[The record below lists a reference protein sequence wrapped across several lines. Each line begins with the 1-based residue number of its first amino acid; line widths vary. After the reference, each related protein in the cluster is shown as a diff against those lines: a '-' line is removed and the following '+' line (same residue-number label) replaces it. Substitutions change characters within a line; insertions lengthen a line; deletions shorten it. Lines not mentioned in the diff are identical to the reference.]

1 MANRSTIR
9 HAPGRRARRPGV
21 FLAALLLGL
30 IGTAVAGA
38 APAPTPVDGE
48 RSERSVLLLYGE
60 ARALPASLDIDDSVR
75 SRLQATDFE
84 VRFFTEYLDLSWASD
99 PAYLDRLR
107 AFLASKYQSRHI
119 DVIVTVGAPA
129 LRFALENRAAL
140 FPGVPLVF
148 TAVPPGGAVPM
159 GEGQGVTGVWMAADA
174 AATVDAARRLQPQ
187 ARRLVVVAGSATQDR
202 FFVEDVRRD
211 LKGRELGVETTYLV
225 GLPMARLR
233 AALAG
238 LSRDAMVLYVS
249 LLRDGDGKV
258 FSTRESLRILVPAS
272 GAPIYGLSET
282 MMGQGIVGGRV
293 VSFRAQGTQAAD
305 LALRVMRG
313 EAAERMPPVPAP
325 ANVFM
330 YDRRELTRWG
340 LREADLPEGSVVINR
355 PPSLWATYGTH
366 LLLVAAVIA
375 AEAAL
380 IVMLLVSRRRR
391 RRAEAALRERLAFER
406 LVSELSATLVAARG
420 AEVGPAI
427 MRGLR
432 QVGEHLGV
440 DRASIIEISPE
451 RELDFS
457 YVWLAPGIEPASAP
471 VELGEFPWA
480 SERLRQGESYAFA
493 SLDELPAAAA
503 VDRESYARLGI
514 TSSVACPLRI
524 EGVTAGALALS
535 LMRARQAWPVDLI
548 ARIDFVG
555 GIFATVL
562 SRRRGEH
569 ELRTLRRDLTHV
581 GRVASMGELAAS
593 IAHELN
599 QPLTAILSNAQVAQR
614 LLERGDLDHQEL
626 ESILADIVSD
636 DRRAGSVIRRLR
648 AFVRKDEAQRS
659 FVDMNA
665 VVEDVAGLVR
675 SDAIFRNVALAIA
688 LSPRLPIV
696 VGDRIQLQ
704 QVVLNLVLNGLD
716 AMKDAVERHLLVT
729 TATDDESGV
738 IVAVSDHGPGVAERD
753 LQRIFEP
760 FYTTKSHGLG
770 MGLAIAR
777 SLVESHGGRLRVENN
792 KNGGATFTFTIPAA
806 EASGD

>member
-1 MANRSTIR
+1 MTSP
-9 HAPGRRARRPGV
+9 APGRRNRRPGV
-21 FLAALLLGL
+21 LVAVLVLGL
-30 IGTAVAGA
+30 IGAAPAGA
-38 APAPTPVDGE
+38 APAPAPVDESG
-48 RSERSVLLLYGE
+48 SQRSVLLLYGE
-60 ARALPASLDIDDSVR
+60 ARALPASLDIDDSIR
-75 SRLQATDFE
+75 SRLQTAGFE

-99 PAYLDRLR
+99 PDYLDRLR
-107 AFLASKYQSRHI
+107 AFLASKYQNRRI

-129 LRFALENRAAL
+129 LRFALEHRAAL

-159 GEGQGVTGVWMAADA
+159 GEEQGVTGVWMATDA

-211 LKGRELGVETTYLV
+211 LKGRELGLETSYLV

-238 LSRDAMVLYVS
+238 LSHDAMVLYVS
-249 LLRDGDGKV
+249 LLRDGDGKAY
-258 FSTRESLRILVPAS
+258 STRESLSILVPAS

-305 LALRVMRG
+305 LALRVLRG
-313 EAAERMPPVPAP
+313 EAAARLPPEAAP
-325 ANVFM
+325 TNVFM
-330 YDRRELTRWG
+330 FDRRALTRWG
-340 LREADLPEGSVVINR
+340 LREADLPEGSVIINR
-355 PPSLWATYGTH
+355 PPSLWATYGMH
-366 LLLVAAVIA
+366 LALGATVIA
-375 AEAAL
+375 AEGAL

-406 LVSELSATLVAARG
+406 LVSELSATLVAAHG
-420 AEVGPAI
+420 ADVEPAI
-427 MRGLR
+427 IRGLR

-440 DRASIIEISPE
+440 DRASIVEISPE
-451 RELDFS
+451 REVDFS
-457 YVWLAPGIEPASAP
+457 YVWVAPGIEPATL
-471 VELGEFPWA
+471 VDLREFPWA
-480 SERLRQGESYAFA
+480 SERLGRGESYAFA

-503 VDRESYARLGI
+503 VDRESYARRGI

-524 EGVTAGALALS
+524 EGTTVGALSLS
-535 LMRARQAWPVDLI
+535 LMRAGQAWPVDLI
-548 ARIDFVG
+548 ARIDFMG

-569 ELRTLRRDLTHV
+569 ELRALRRDLTHV

-614 LLERGDLDHQEL
+614 LLERGNLDHQEL

-675 SDAIFRNVALAIA
+675 SDAIFRNVALAVA
-688 LSPRLPIV
+688 LAPRLPLV

-729 TATDDESGV
+729 TSADEENGV
-738 IVAVSDHGPGVAERD
+738 SVMVSDHGPGVAERD

-760 FYTTKSHGLG
+760 FYTTKAHGLG

-792 KNGGATFTFTIPAA
+792 KNDGATFTFTIPAV